1 MGLHAAADTQMM
13 ETGDG
18 VEDADALVVGLLDFF
33 CTGSHVT
40 VEVDAQRHVERERL
54 LSSNVIAEMGMREQE
69 DIDRSVMQSPVYQK
83 FTDTADHQSD
93 EKLTADDWQRLKQ
106 LLDREYDGFTKRLKS
121 LVRLSLQKY
130 RMCMLIK
137 IRLQPVKI
145 ARLLHTDDS
154 TIGSRRI
161 RLYRKYFGDGKAKDW
176 DRFILSL

>member
-1 MGLHAAADTQMM
+1 
-13 ETGDG
+13 
-18 VEDADALVVGLLDFF
+18 
-33 CTGSHVT
+33 
-40 VEVDAQRHVERERL
+40 
-54 LSSNVIAEMGMREQE
+54 MGMREQE

-93 EKLTADDWQRLKQ
+93 E
-106 LLDREYDGFTKRLKS
+106 KRLKS